1 VTPRGAL
8 DWTHP
13 GERGFEKKMVSE
25 VLKQLDARIDKAI
38 EAFQRELG
46 KVRTGRANAT
56 MLDGVRVD
64 YYGTPTP
71 LNQIGTVSVPEAR
84 LIIVKP
90 WEKAMLK
97 PIEKAIRE
105 AGLNLNPGSD
115 SEVVRVP
122 IPPLTEER
130 RKNLVKEI
138 KSIAEEAKVAVR
150 QHRRDANEA
159 LDKGE
164 KAGTLPKDDAAQGK
178 KKVDA
183 AIEKSTKNID
193 VILEKKQKEIM
204 EV

>member
-1 VTPRGAL
+1 
-8 DWTHP
+8 
-13 GERGFEKKMVSE
+13 MVSE

-38 EAFQRELG
+38 EAFQRDLT

-90 WEKAMLK
+90 WEKNMLK
-97 PIEKAIRE
+97 PIEKAVRE
-105 AGLNLNPGSD
+105 AGLNLNPASD
-115 SEVVRVP
+115 SDVVRIP
-122 IPPLTEER
+122 IPALTEER
-130 RKNLVKEI
+130 RKLLVKEI
-138 KSIAEEAKVAVR
+138 KQITEDAKVAVR
-150 QHRRDANEA
+150 KHRREANEE

-164 KAGTLPKDDAAQGK
+164 KAGSVPKDDAAAAK

-193 VILEKKQKEIM
+193 VIFDKKQKEIL